1 MAKQA
6 KAFGFGKT
14 EVVTRFPQPVV
25 QSMPAEEMPE
35 LFPEE
40 RAPRRMRRHK
50 YIGRHRA
57 PKDHGFGS

>member
-6 KAFGFGKT
+6 KAFGFGRA
-14 EVVTRFPQPVV
+14 EGVTRFSQPVV
-25 QSMPAEEMPE
+25 QSMPVEEMPE

-40 RAPRRMRRHK
+40 RAPRRMRRRR